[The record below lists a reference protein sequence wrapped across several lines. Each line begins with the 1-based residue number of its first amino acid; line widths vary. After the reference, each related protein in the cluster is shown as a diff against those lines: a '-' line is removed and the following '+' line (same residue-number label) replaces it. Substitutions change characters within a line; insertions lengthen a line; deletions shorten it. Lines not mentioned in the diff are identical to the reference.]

1 MSFVKRVA
9 GAAIRFIA
17 EDTAEIRFS
26 WEGVW
31 EAGQTLQPLGMHE
44 ANVDVWQQMSRESN
58 AQNIRWGASP

>member
-26 WEGVW
+26 WDGVW
-31 EAGQTLQPLGMHE
+31 EAGQTLQPLGCTKPTWVCV
-44 ANVDVWQQMSRESN
+44 ATNV
-58 AQNIRWGASP
+58 